1 VADIV
6 SPAQEATVG
15 GRKKR
20 NPGEV
25 MGGHSIPGP
34 GGPVATGR
42 IVSNAL
48 RAPAS
53 SIKALQ
59 RPGGG
64 HASTIR
70 ERSSTSHYRNGG
82 AAFSYAWPLTSVD
95 PAPACRQLCDVRASG
110 GAENAMR
117 AQAVAA
123 TVIAPATAIACCQP
137 SAGTAICAR
146 PRAA

>member
-34 GGPVATGR
+34 GGPAATGR

-48 RAPAS
+48 E
-53 SIKALQ
+53 
-59 RPGGG
+59 
-64 HASTIR
+64 STR
-70 ERSSTSHYRNGG
+70 LVNQS
-82 AAFSYAWPLTSVD
+82 
-95 PAPACRQLCDVRASG
+95 
-110 GAENAMR
+110 
-117 AQAVAA
+117 AA
-123 TVIAPATAIACCQP
+123 TAGRWSCLDDQRALVNQP
-137 SAGTAICAR
+137 L
-146 PRAA
+146 